1 MLKSEYT
8 PKAIR
13 APQNIPNSAYSLFT
27 DLGYDQATM
36 RAIAAEAGT
45 AAGGIYHYFPAR
57 EKKKISDSRLC
68 GKIAQSR

>member
-13 APQNIPNSAYSLFT
+13 APQNIPDSAYSLFT
-27 DLGYDQATM
+27 DLGYDQATI

-45 AAGGIYHYFPAR
+45 AAGGIHHYFPAK
-57 EKKKISDSRLC
+57 EHISMNSA
-68 GKIAQSR
+68 K